1 MPRSPRLLLP
11 GGYYH
16 LINRGN
22 DRRAVFHTP
31 ADYRSFLTLVNAAQ
45 DRAPLGLLAFCLMPN
60 HFHLVVTPGHAGDVS
75 RWMHWLMTTHTHR
88 HRLRYETTGAIWQ
101 GRFKAFP
108 IEDDA
113 HLHTVL
119 RYVERNALR
128 AGLVDRAERWPWGSL
143 TLRANGAPLPELTA
157 PPIRLPT
164 DWIERVNE
172 AHTPAELE
180 ALRTCVNRQRPF
192 GHREWIRDHDPH
204 PRETTPIRRRGRPRK
219 EN

>member
-16 LINRGN
+16 VINRGN
-22 DRRAVFHTP
+22 GRMPVFHTP
-31 ADYRSFLTLVNAAQ
+31 ADYRSFLSLVNAAQ
-45 DRAPLGLLAFCLMPN
+45 DRLPLGLLAFCLMPN
-60 HFHLVVTPGHAGDVS
+60 HFHLVVTPRRAGDVS

-101 GRFKAFP
+101 GRFKSFP
-108 IEDDA
+108 IKDDT

-143 TLRANGAPLPELTA
+143 AFRANGQPFPELTE
-157 PPIRLPT
+157 PPICLPT
-164 DWIERVNE
+164 NWIEWVND
-172 AHTPAELE
+172 AQTPAELE
-180 ALRTCVNRQRPF
+180 AVRNCVNHQRPF
-192 GHREWIRDHDPH
+192 GPGEWVRDREARAGK
-204 PRETTPIRRRGRPRK
+204 PIPSPTHGR
-219 EN
+219 